1 MTRESSLVRS
11 DSRTALAAR
20 RARSFADATLAGFVG
35 HRDGFDDWLPP
46 MSFRH
51 AARDVD
57 AHQLLRIV
65 RAERPR
71 RGQIDVAVLV
81 HGLFVDEQ
89 NWTLGPDPLGDRL
102 QDEFGWTPLVVR
114 FNTGQHISENG
125 EALADLIIELYEEWG
140 QELGTIQFIGHSM
153 GGLVARS
160 ALSTL
165 EARQASVLNRVERL
179 FLLATPNQGAD
190 LERVGHTVEMA
201 LRHVQRL
208 PSYGLRLLGGS
219 QESEENSAFARV
231 QNVAALPLRSV
242 RGLIGLRSDGI
253 RDMRYGYMQR
263 REWEMDT
270 VWHDR
275 ALVSHKRPLP
285 PPLGVRTY
293 SIAGS
298 LWPRAAETPSRWRND
313 GLVSVASAAGKGG
326 DFDDIQVI
334 ENNRFVEIPLLLHQ
348 LLPTSERVRGQM
360 ARWIAGE

>member
-1 MTRESSLVRS
+1 
-11 DSRTALAAR
+11 
-20 RARSFADATLAGFVG
+20 
-35 HRDGFDDWLPP
+35 

-51 AARDVD
+51 AARDVG

-65 RAERPR
+65 RAEGLR

-89 NWTLGPDPLGDRL
+89 NWTLGPDPLEARL
-102 QDEFGWTPLVVR
+102 REDFGWTPLLVR
-114 FNTGQHISENG
+114 FNTGRHISHNG
-125 EALADLIIELYEEWG
+125 EALADLLVELHEEWG
-140 QELGTIQFIGHSM
+140 SNLGRVQFIGHSM

-160 ALSTL
+160 ALAAL
-165 EARQASVLNRVERL
+165 EARGSSVLNRVERL

-190 LERVGHTVEMA
+190 LERIGHTLEMT
-201 LRHVQRL
+201 LRNVQRL
-208 PSYGLRLLGGS
+208 PTYSLRLFGAGA
-219 QESEENSAFARV
+219 ENTDSRLARA

-253 RDMRYGYMQR
+253 RDVRYGYMQK
-263 REWEMDT
+263 REWQMDAA
-270 VWHDR
+270 WNDR

-298 LWPRAAETPSRWRND
+298 LWPKVGGKPSRWRND
-313 GLVSVASAAGKGG
+313 GLVSVSSAAGKGG

-334 ENNRFVEIPLLLHQ
+334 ENNRFVELPLLLHQ
-348 LLPTSERVRGQM
+348 LLPTSERVRSQM
-360 ARWIAGE
+360 ARWTAGE